1 MLLFLKNAIILKNK
15 NVAITPEKQ
24 LDNQTIGR
32 PEQGAGFDVK
42 EAPEKAKAKEISERE
57 PEKKDEVKKETEKKP
72 LFRKPKV
79 PVLPIKRA
87 KDEIEVKV
95 EKIMEEGLKE
105 AFEKMSPI
113 AQQEFKIKGEET
125 AQKISQL
132 LKKTH
137 IKVKKIFAL
146 LFDWL
151 KMIPGVNYFFLEQEA
166 KIKADKIIALKN
178 NLQK

>member
-1 MLLFLKNAIILKNK
+1 MSSNNIEEQLNVSEVTRASKETLPKENVVQPIETAEGEKTLENAPI
-15 NVAITPEKQ
+15 Q
-24 LDNQTIGR
+24 
-32 PEQGAGFDVK
+32 
-42 EAPEKAKAKEISERE
+42 
-57 PEKKDEVKKETEKKP
+57 TEKKITTNNESDKP
-72 LFRKPKV
+72 KLRLPTFRKPK
-79 PVLPIKRA
+79 LPLPRTQDEVTIK
-87 KDEIEVKV
+87 I
-95 EKIMEEGLKE
+95 EKIMSDNLIDAYQKL
-105 AFEKMSPI
+105 SPI

-178 NLQK
+178 HLQK

>member
-1 MLLFLKNAIILKNK
+1 
-15 NVAITPEKQ
+15 VAITPEKQ
-24 LDNQTIGR
+24 LDNLTMTR

-42 EAPEKAKAKEISERE
+42 EAPEKAKTKEISERE
-57 PEKKDEVKKETEKKP
+57 PEKKEEIKKETEKKP

-178 NLQK
+178 HLQK

>member
-1 MLLFLKNAIILKNK
+1 M
-15 NVAITPEKQ
+15 AITPEKQ
-24 LDNQTIGR
+24 LDNQTIIH
-32 PEQGAGFDVK
+32 PEQGVDFDVK
-42 EAPEKAKAKEISERE
+42 ETPEKAKTKEISERE